1 MLLSEIIM
9 NVHSRSFVNVREWS
23 WIRERSWMIMN
34 DYEWTEGSWRFM
46 NNLHEQERRELLN
59 DQNCNLSGV
68 PNTGSPIYNI
78 N

>member
-1 MLLSEIIM
+1 MIM
-9 NVHSRSFVNVREWS
+9 NVHSRSFAF
-23 WIRERSWMIMN
+23 IRVN
-34 DYEWTEGSWRFM
+34 DYEWLRMIMNVHEWNEGSRRFM

-68 PNTGSPIYNI
+68 PNTGSSIYNI